1 MAETRDGVYNGQTN
15 GNPGEAPNAV
25 AQAATATNPGVQV
38 QGTIPNAPNG
48 GGGLD
53 TKIVEAEVPGLL
65 TTAFDKNVVK
75 MGYTTA
81 VINAISRSRGFK
93 MTKSMEFGYWSRGLR
108 ERIVKIKQ
116 TGASAGSA
124 IDLSEVDFS
133 NPLQPD
139 LVEIPVDN
147 ANLCDVTDQVM
158 ILGVDGAVTT
168 ASGETISVGDEIEGM
183 PLNGRISEVKKSA
196 KTIVVQFFNLKSNM
210 VIPDGAEILIL
221 GHALA
226 NSDAQVTPRS
236 AVPTPRV
243 QYMQKF
249 MDMAL
254 VENVFLE
261 SQKEA
266 NWGLR
271 DIVEMNTQS
280 FIEDIEYTYIFGI
293 RSKTTDPTT
302 TLLTYTMAGAIQ
314 QILEGGGHYIRIPKS
329 TLSHKTIRAA
339 IAEIFLGNTGSAER
353 LMLTGTEFALAILDL
368 DDDKRYK
375 DTDET
380 VSRFEYDW
388 NRWKLF
394 AWSLLRRPHPLFDQ
408 AKRSNW
414 AMVLDEKYV
423 ERHVFRTV
431 AEDQKDL
438 MDMQLLDAKNV
449 RRCEI
454 SSLLIKY
461 PQCHGLIVIVDD
473 SASNSASG
481 SDANQG
487 GSNVT
492 PGGTEETPSNP

>member
-15 GNPGEAPNAV
+15 GNPNEAPNAV
-25 AQAATATNPGVQV
+25 AQAATAANPGVQV

-81 VINAISRSRGFK
+81 VVNAISRSRGFK

-116 TGASAGSA
+116 TGGNVGNA
-124 IDLSEVDFS
+124 IDLTGVDFS

-139 LVEIPVDN
+139 LIEIPVDN
-147 ANLCDVTDQVM
+147 ANLCDVTDQIM

-168 ASGETISVGDEIEGM
+168 ASGDTISVGDETEGM

-196 KTIVVQFFNLKSNM
+196 KTIVVQFFNLKADM
-210 VIPDGAEILIL
+210 EIPDGAEILIL

-280 FIEDIEYTYIFGI
+280 FIEDVEYTYIFGI
-293 RSKTTDPTT
+293 RSKTTDPST

-473 SASNSASG
+473 TTNTTTPAAASSEA
-481 SDANQG
+481 AQG
-487 GSNVT
+487 QS
-492 PGGTEETPSNP
+492 